1 MRTVRYGLVQGMK
14 NIWQTRLVSLAAI
27 GTMVTCLFMLGL
39 FYALVANFQNMV
51 YHAESSVG
59 LTVFFDQGIEEEQIA
74 AIGKKIRACK
84 TVERVK
90 YISAEKAWENF
101 QREMYGEEKDLGD
114 TFGKDNP
121 LKDSAS
127 LEVYLSDVSNQES
140 ITRFIRE
147 IDGVRKVNGS
157 SSVANGL
164 SNFNMLV
171 AYVSATIIILLLLV
185 SAFLISTAV
194 AMGIRVRKDEI
205 SIMQYIGATAS
216 FVRMP
221 FLVEGVLIGIVGAVI
236 PLVLLRV
243 VYERMIQF
251 LLTHFSVLSE
261 WLAFVAPGDIFR
273 RLVPLSLGV
282 GIGIGFL
289 GSALSVRKHLE
300 RRGR

>member
-1 MRTVRYGLVQGMK
+1 
-14 NIWQTRLVSLAAI
+14 
-27 GTMVTCLFMLGL
+27 
-39 FYALVANFQNMV
+39 
-51 YHAESSVG
+51 
-59 LTVFFDQGIEEEQIA
+59 
-74 AIGKKIRACK
+74 
-84 TVERVK
+84 
-90 YISAEKAWENF
+90 
-101 QREMYGEEKDLGD
+101 MYGEEDLKD

-140 ITRFIRE
+140 ITRFIQE

-157 SSVANGL
+157 SAVANGL

-185 SAFLISTAV
+185 SAFLISTTV

-221 FLVEGVLIGIVGAVI
+221 FLVEGVMIGIVGAVI
-236 PLVLLRV
+236 PLLLLWV
-243 VYERMIQF
+243 MYERMIRF

-261 WLAFVAPGDIFR
+261 WLAFVSPEEIFR
-273 RLVPLSLGV
+273 RLIPLSLGV

-289 GSALSVRKHLE
+289 GSVLSVRKHLQ
-300 RRGR
+300 R

>member
-1 MRTVRYGLVQGMK
+1 MRTFRYGLVQGIK
-14 NIWQTRLVSLAAI
+14 NIWQNRLFSLAAI

-59 LTVFFDQGIEEEQIA
+59 LTVFFEEGVEEGQIA

-84 TVERVK
+84 TVEKVK
-90 YISAEKAWENF
+90 YISPEEAWENF
-101 QREMYGEEKDLGD
+101 QQEMYGEEDLED
-114 TFGKDNP
+114 TFGEDNP

-127 LEVYLSDVSNQES
+127 LEVYLSDVSNQDS
-140 ITRFIRE
+140 ITRFIQE

-157 SSVANGL
+157 SSMANGL

-171 AYVSATIIILLLLV
+171 AYVSATIILLLLLV

-194 AMGIRVRKDEI
+194 ATGIRVRRDEI

-236 PLVLLRV
+236 PLMLLWV
-243 VYERMIQF
+243 IYERMVRF

-261 WLAFVAPGDIFR
+261 WLAFVSPEEIFR
-273 RLVPLSLGV
+273 RLIPLSLGV

-289 GSALSVRKHLE
+289 GSVLSVRKHLQ
-300 RRGR
+300 R

>member
-1 MRTVRYGLVQGMK
+1 MRTFRYGFVQGIK
-14 NIWQTRLVSLAAI
+14 NIWQNRLFSLAAI

-51 YHAESSVG
+51 YHAEGSVG
-59 LTVFFDQGIEEEQIA
+59 LTVFFDEGVKEGQIA
-74 AIGKKIRACK
+74 VIGKKIRACK
-84 TVERVK
+84 TVEKVK
-90 YISAEKAWENF
+90 YISPEKAWENF
-101 QREMYGEEKDLGD
+101 QQEMYGEEEDLQD

-127 LEVYLSDVSNQES
+127 LEVYLTDVSNQES
-140 ITRFIRE
+140 ITRFIQE

-194 AMGIRVRKDEI
+194 ATGIRVRKDEI

-236 PLVLLRV
+236 PLVLLRM
-243 VYERMIQF
+243 VYGRMIHF
-251 LLTHFSVLSE
+251 LLAHFSVLSE
-261 WLAFVAPGDIFR
+261 WLAFVSPEDIFR
-273 RLVPLSLGV
+273 RLTPLSLGV
-282 GIGIGFL
+282 GIGIGFV
-289 GSALSVRKHLE
+289 GSALSVRKHLHK
-300 RRGR
+300 